1 MKRIIMICEGPTEQ
15 AFAKTNLQIP
25 FINRNIYLQ
34 APLIK
39 ASRGG
44 IVKWQ
49 RLKDQIE
56 THLKAEQNAYV
67 TTFIDYYGM
76 YSKYQFPGWD
86 EAHVVVDRSLRMDVL
101 ERSMLQSIDPEFQHR
116 FIPYLQLHEFEGLLF
131 NDIQVIKSQI
141 PPEDIVGMEELE
153 KTFADYPN
161 PEMINNTKA
170 TSPSHRL
177 ERIISG
183 YNKVVYGDIIS
194 EAIGLERIRQKSP
207 RFNNW
212 ITQLENI

>member
-15 AFAKTNLQIP
+15 AFAKTNLQVP
-25 FINRNIYLQ
+25 FLNKNIILQ
-34 APLIK
+34 TPLIK

-49 RLKDQIE
+49 KLKDQIY
-56 THLKAEQNAYV
+56 THLISEPDAFV

-76 YSKYQFPGWD
+76 YAKYQFPGWD
-86 EAHVVVDRSLRMDVL
+86 AAHKILEKNSRMDSL
-101 ERSMLQSIDPEFQHR
+101 EQAMLGSIEPKLQYR

-131 NDIQVIKSQI
+131 NDIEVIKNQI
-141 PPEDIVGMEELE
+141 PSEDLVGIAELE
-153 KTFADYPN
+153 QTFADYPN
-161 PEMINNTKA
+161 PEMINNNKT

-183 YNKVVYGDIIS
+183 YNKIVYGDIIS
-194 EAIGLERIRQKSP
+194 EAIGLDRIKAKSP